1 MYLCIMNRKEIFQ
14 GIIST
19 MQREVPFE
27 VIDRDMSLPIDSGQI
42 ITVAGVRRCGKSSL
56 MKIAA
61 NKLVASGV
69 EPQRILWINFDDERL
84 YGMQSED
91 LDEVLQAYR
100 EMYPDTSLK
109 DVYIFFDEIQ
119 MVDHW
124 ELFVMRLYK
133 TYCKNIYLSGSN
145 ADMLSSQIATALRG
159 WPIEFEAFPLS
170 FREYLRF
177 KGIDV
182 SPSDEYGRA
191 KIVGMCREYLYSSS
205 FPEVALM
212 SEKSLQVRKVQGYFN
227 TMLFRD
233 LIEHY
238 SLSSHETV
246 RYFLKRMMN
255 NVCTPV
261 SIHSIYNDIR
271 SQGRKAD
278 KNKMYELADAACD
291 IFMFF
296 KVNRWSR
303 SMISE
308 NARLPK
314 YYFIDNG
321 MRNAVVMPQSE
332 DRGSMLENAVYIQ
345 LRRNLSPMQKIT
357 YFNEVVECD
366 FVVQTDEEIQELI
379 QVSWTLQEKDTL
391 ERELRGIK
399 AASEATGCKNCKIIT
414 FEEADSI
421 IYEGLGIEI
430 VPGWRWLL
438 GEG

>member
-1 MYLCIMNRKEIFQ
+1 MNRKEIFQ

-19 MQREVPFE
+19 MQKEVPFE

-177 KGIDV
+177 KGIVV

-212 SEKSLQVRKVQGYFN
+212 NEKSLQVRKVQGYFN

-261 SIHSIYNDIR
+261 SIHSIFNDIR

-278 KNKMYELADAACD
+278 KNKMYELADATCD

-332 DRGSMLENAVYIQ
+332 DRGNMLENAVYIQ

-357 YFNEVVECD
+357 YFNEGVECD

-430 VPGWRWLL
+430 VPAWRWLL